1 MFLSQNLFEA
11 LESLVSNK
19 LRAGLTMLGIV
30 IGVAAVVAMLAVG
43 QGASAQITSS
53 ITSMGTNLIFITSG
67 GGQGTQQV
75 SVMRPLTLE
84 DAEAIADS
92 ANVPDAVQVAPIL
105 EDQTTVTGD
114 GQSTNTMVL
123 GVTSNYQELNNSTL
137 SEGDFISDLQVK
149 SRASVVVLG
158 TGVAEE
164 LFGTTSG
171 LVGQTVRIGGQP
183 FRVIGVQASKGGTG
197 FGSADDRIFIP
208 LTTAQSRVM
217 SRQGSAV
224 DQVQQIMVQ
233 ASSSKVVPQAVSEI
247 TTLLEQ
253 RHHVTSG
260 KDDFTITK
268 QQDILQTANQVTG
281 VLTIFLGGIAGISL
295 LVGGIGIMNIML
307 VSVTERTREI
317 GLRKALGARRRE
329 LLVQFLTESAGL
341 SLGGGAAGIL
351 VGALLAWVIGRVA
364 ASSSYSFT
372 PVVTGTSVLLATLFS
387 AAVGVFFGIY
397 PASRAASLQPV
408 EALRHE

>member
-84 DAEAIADS
+84 DAEAIADL

-329 LLVQFLTESAGL
+329 LLVQFLTELAGL

>member
-1 MFLSQNLFEA
+1 
-11 LESLVSNK
+11 
-19 LRAGLTMLGIV
+19 MLGIV

-53 ITSMGTNLIFITSG
+53 ITSMGTNLIFITPG

-84 DAEAIADS
+84 DAQAIADS
-92 ANVPDAVQVAPIL
+92 VNVPDAVQVAPIL

-123 GVTSNYQELNNSTL
+123 GVTSSYQELNNSTL
-137 SEGDFISDLQVK
+137 SEGDFISDSQVK

-158 TGVAEE
+158 TGVAEK

-268 QQDILQTANQVTG
+268 QQDILQTANQVMG

-341 SLGGGAAGIL
+341 SLGGGATGIL

-364 ASSSYSFT
+364 ASSSYNFT